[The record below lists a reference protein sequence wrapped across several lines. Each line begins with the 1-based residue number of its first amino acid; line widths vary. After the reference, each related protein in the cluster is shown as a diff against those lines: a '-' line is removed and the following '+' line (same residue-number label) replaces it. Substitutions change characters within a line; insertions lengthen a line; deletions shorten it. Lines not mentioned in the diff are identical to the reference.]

1 MFQTGQFS
9 ELFNT
14 KWFSL
19 HFIHSANGN
28 PIHAPRQNNF
38 LYLENQTQ
46 QILLQFDQQNN
57 FTMEMVENY
66 DYYQMQVRHLDS
78 LLLRVREQLESITD
92 ENDHVRLFQIMT
104 ALSNKASTAEKSQSL
119 IRSIIKRHV
128 RTLRSDLE

>member
-1 MFQTGQFS
+1 
-9 ELFNT
+9 
-14 KWFSL
+14 
-19 HFIHSANGN
+19 
-28 PIHAPRQNNF
+28 
-38 LYLENQTQ
+38 
-46 QILLQFDQQNN
+46 
-57 FTMEMVENY
+57 MVENY